1 MPKTAFKNQE
11 AACCTASHSIIRPL
25 PPCAEEQL
33 SQSST
38 CEGLTGGRE
47 RLEEPHLREVNS
59 TCPHMLTETGRKERE
74 REGSQSCLTLLELFK
89 LWSSSYFYCLALF
102 HSVFLSSSPSTFS
115 VGSTLQYKRLQV
127 TVVVNDTKLNS
138 HPTEREDVKPT

>member
-11 AACCTASHSIIRPL
+11 ATCCTASHSIIRPL
-25 PPCAEEQL
+25 PPGAEEQL

-74 REGSQSCLTLLELFK
+74 REGGPELRD
-89 LWSSSYFYCLALF
+89 
-102 HSVFLSSSPSTFS
+102 HD
-115 VGSTLQYKRLQV
+115 R
-127 TVVVNDTKLNS
+127 NMI
-138 HPTEREDVKPT
+138 